1 MISGW
6 YNEAVPASLS
16 VSPSSALRWCG
27 CGFCKEVAASD
38 ISSELIVRHSAWA
51 DAASSFS
58 PLSLYFSPG
67 KFTQDKLF
75 PFFALN
81 VTVYLL
87 LHFSTLKTDDL
98 HPKMLKIWPM
108 CWWSAVLLY
117 LRSPLLPAAWV
128 EEIRPPLWSGK
139 SLALVWAALRW
150 IRSNSDTLSYFWA
163 SGAVFVWRGVC
174 VSFVLLLDLQWVNH
188 CSRFKLWR
196 QRFLP
201 MRHHS
206 SRACVVWA
214 DQAIYVLPQQKT
226 VPFASYS
233 FHIVPSLS
241 SANADHILLCLQVL
255 LSFENIAF

>member
-38 ISSELIVRHSAWA
+38 ISSELIVRQRAWA
-51 DAASSFS
+51 DAAASSFS
-58 PLSLYFSPG
+58 PLSQCFSPG

-75 PFFALN
+75 LCFDLN
-81 VTVYLL
+81 V
-87 LHFSTLKTDDL
+87 HFSTPKTDDL
-98 HPKMLKIWPM
+98 HPEMFKIWPM
-108 CWWSAVLLY
+108 CWCSAAIPWFSSAACKPGWRKSDRRFDQGKASLWCGLPCGGSDLILTLCPTSGFRGLCLY
-117 LRSPLLPAAWV
+117 ER
-128 EEIRPPLWSGK
+128 EES
-139 SLALVWAALRW
+139 
-150 IRSNSDTLSYFWA
+150 
-163 SGAVFVWRGVC
+163 VC
-174 VSFVLLLDLQWVNH
+174 VSFVLLLDLHWVNH

-226 VPFASYS
+226 VPLASYS

-241 SANADHILLCLQVL
+241 SANVDHIFVFVYK
-255 LSFENIAF
+255 SYS

>member
-1 MISGW
+1 MRPFQLPSLFLP
-6 YNEAVPASLS
+6 VPLSDDVVVVFAKRSLLQTLAQSSLS
-16 VSPSSALRWCG
+16 ITDPEQMWRLPV
-27 CGFCKEVAASD
+27 F
-38 ISSELIVRHSAWA
+38 H
-51 DAASSFS
+51 
-58 PLSLYFSPG
+58 
-67 KFTQDKLF
+67 LF
-75 PFFALN
+75 LPWKVYTRLFALN
-81 VTVYLL
+81 VTIYLL
-87 LHFSTLKTDDL
+87 LHFSTPKTDDL

-139 SLALVWAALRW
+139 SLALVRAALRW

-188 CSRFKLWR
+188 CSHFKLWR

-206 SRACVVWA
+206 SRACVMWA
-214 DQAIYVLPQQKT
+214 DQAIYVLPQKKL
-226 VPFASYS
+226 PFASYS
-233 FHIVPSLS
+233 FHIVPS
-241 SANADHILLCLQVL
+241 
-255 LSFENIAF
+255 